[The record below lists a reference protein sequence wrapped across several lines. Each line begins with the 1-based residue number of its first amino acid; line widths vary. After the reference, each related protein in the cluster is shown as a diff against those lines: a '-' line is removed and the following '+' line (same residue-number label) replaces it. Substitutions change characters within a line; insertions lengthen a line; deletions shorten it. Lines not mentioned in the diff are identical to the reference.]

1 MSASGCSPGLVGCK
15 ERLAWR
21 AIRPRRWRREPQRRR
36 RTLSCCSDSAEVRWH
51 RWRPRCGAEERF
63 LSVAAILFKGSSW
76 FVFSAFSALH
86 QREPLLR
93 QKNAVFTDGNGIF
106 CVFTP
111 QPTCTLLTSL
121 HSPPNNPTQA
131 AEQPYTAGR
140 SILHNVG
147 FNVGF
152 KHQTLHT

>member
-1 MSASGCSPGLVGCK
+1 MSNLGRSPGIVGFK

-21 AIRPRRWRREPQRRR
+21 AIRPRRWRREPQRRS

-51 RWRPRCGAEERF
+51 RWRPRCGAEECF

-93 QKNAVFTDGNGIF
+93 QKMPFSPMETAFFAYLRPN
-106 CVFTP
+106 
-111 QPTCTLLTSL
+111 L
-121 HSPPNNPTQA
+121 HAHHSHPYTAHQTALHRRLRNPTQPA
-131 AEQPYTAGR
+131 AQSYTM
-140 SILHNVG
+140 
-147 FNVGF
+147 
-152 KHQTLHT
+152 

>member
-1 MSASGCSPGLVGCK
+1 MTAKVSLPGGLYAREDGGGSRSAEGSLY
-15 ERLAWR
+15 
-21 AIRPRRWRREPQRRR
+21 
-36 RTLSCCSDSAEVRWH
+36 CCSERAEVRWH

-63 LSVAAILFKGSSW
+63 LSVAAILFKGTSW
-76 FVFSAFSALH
+76 FVFSAFYALH

-93 QKNAVFTDGNGIF
+93 AKNAVFTDGNGIF

-111 QPTCTLLTSL
+111 QPTCTPLTSL
-121 HSPPNNPTQA
+121 HSSPNNPTQT

-147 FNVGF
+147 FCVGF
-152 KHQTLHT
+152 MHQTIHT